1 MNHTDITF
9 EIGSVN
15 PSGISDE
22 VYFIP
27 KQDIAAFPTIT
38 DDFAT
43 AATETAYASLTGDF
57 TLKTSKTWTRMYNTQ
72 GKGKV
77 TFEYQGETDCKTVV
91 NKLSMVYPKI
101 NVSGRA
107 MSKAMAN
114 GDYVFV
120 AKHDGKYYLIGSRD
134 YRAVCSISGDSGDA
148 AGSAKGITVNI
159 ECPDTT
165 PLPEYSGD
173 IVLSDGTL
181 DCSAGT
187 FTPSGS
193 GGGGGS
199 GRVGA

>member
-27 KQDIAAFPTIT
+27 KKDIAAFPTIT

-57 TLKTSKTWTRMYNTQ
+57 TLKSGKVWTRMYNTQ
-72 GKGKV
+72 GKGKA
-77 TFEYQGETDCKTVV
+77 TYESQGETDCKMYT
-91 NKLSMVYPKI
+91 NKLSMLYPKI
-101 NVSGRA
+101 NVKGRA
-107 MSKAMAN
+107 LSKAMAN
-114 GDYVFV
+114 GDYVFIF
-120 AKHDGKYYLIGSRD
+120 KHDGKYYLIGSKD
-134 YRAVCSISGDSGDA
+134 YRAVCGNNGDTGDA
-148 AGSAKGITVNI
+148 AGSAKGITFNV
-159 ECPDTT
+159 ECPDVT

-181 DCSAGT
+181 DCSTDT

-193 GGGGGS
+193 GSGSGGGG
-199 GRVGA
+199 A